1 MTNNK
6 KNIKYGG
13 HRKPSNNI
21 LNTNIDNLH
30 NININNKG
38 NYINIGTHNV
48 RGFNLETKQAEFFDE
63 YTNLNLDIIGFTET
77 KLTEKQS
84 RYTQINNKKYK
95 SWWTG

>member
-84 RYTQINNKKYK
+84 GYTQTNNKKYK
-95 SWWTG
+95 SW